1 MDMPTVSRPRGGQ
14 ITHGGTYT
22 REYRVWADMHQR
34 CRNPRNT
41 RYPKYG
47 GRGISVCERWAD
59 FGTFIADM
67 GPRPSPNH
75 SIDRINNDGN
85 YEPGNCRWA
94 TRSDQQR
101 NKGAYTTNHRLP
113 RGDDHWTRR
122 DKDRARDVARVNI
135 TRAHKRGAEN
145 GNAKLT
151 VQVADAMRATHASNP
166 SITLSEIAGQF
177 GVGRETARKVIR
189 RISWN

>member
-1 MDMPTVSRPRGGQ
+1 MELQTATRTRGGQ

-22 REYRVWADMHQR
+22 REYRVWWDMHQR
-34 CRNPRNT
+34 CGNPKNE

-59 FGTFIADM
+59 FGLFIADM
-67 GPRPSPNH
+67 GPRPSSDH
-75 SIDRINNDGN
+75 SIDRKDNDGN
-85 YEPGNCRWA
+85 YEPNNCRWA
-94 TRSDQQR
+94 TRSEQQR
-101 NKGAYTTNHRLP
+101 NKGRYSASHRLP

-122 DKDRARDVARVNI
+122 DKERALAVARKNI
-135 TRAHKRGAEN
+135 QGAHKSGAEN

-151 VQVADAMRATHASNP
+151 REVAEAMRQAYANSP
-166 SITLSEIAGQF
+166 AIDMAELGKQF

-189 RISWN
+189 RLAWT